1 MLCFF
6 SKDKSKHLFN
16 PEILKLIENKVV
28 TPKFI
33 SEQLMHS
40 INKWMNLPGIKIE
53 RAENA
58 WESFNRKETET
69 AVSTTT
75 GSGFWLYKWQQ

>member
-58 WESFNRKETET
+58 
-69 AVSTTT
+69 
-75 GSGFWLYKWQQ
+75 